1 MIELIHARIARDI
14 SERQFAAAPRATEPE
29 PVAQRAPARA
39 AEPEPIAPRAPVRR
53 GTVRVLRRLADR
65 LEPAPRCAPQS

>member
-1 MIELIHARIARDI
+1 MLDLVHARIARDLT
-14 SERQFAAAPRATEPE
+14 ERQFAAAP
-29 PVAQRAPARA
+29 RA

-65 LEPAPRCAPQS
+65 LEPAPRCAPQV